1 MAEFEPLLV
10 PAVAPDDDTAL
21 MMLLDWLAARGLS
34 LYPHQEEAMLELFAG
49 RHVILATPTGSGK
62 SLVGQAMHWR
72 ALCRGEKSIY
82 TSPIK
87 ALVNE
92 KFFDLCAAFGADQV
106 GLQTG
111 DATVHADAPIICCTA
126 EVLAQQALGEGS
138 TGQRLHV
145 VMDEFH
151 YYADRDRGMAWQV
164 PLLRLENASFLMMS
178 ATLGDTTKIAQD
190 LKQRTGVEV
199 ATVSSAHRP
208 VPLQFQY
215 LEIPLQD
222 VVFTLVKEGKAPC
235 YLVHFSHREASE
247 TAGSLMSVDLCSK
260 EEKRAI
266 ADALSGERWPSPFGK
281 SLQRLLRHGIGLH
294 HAGLLPR
301 YRRLVEKLA
310 QQGLL
315 KVICG
320 TDTLG
325 VGINVPLRTVL
336 FSKLC
341 KFDGEKSRLLQVR
354 EFQQI
359 AGRAGRKGYDDK
371 GWVVALAPEHV
382 IANKRME
389 AKSGRDGKPVKFVRQ
404 KPPEKGYV
412 PWDETTFQRLV
423 AGQSE
428 KLEPVFRV
436 DAGLVC
442 QVLRADPEHA
452 GRGLA
457 RVADLIGRSHLH
469 PGGQLQQRRE
479 LARIARSLRRTGILR
494 LEPGNPPQCW
504 MDADLQDDFSLHHTL
519 SLFLVEALEHLD
531 TRHQEQFGDD
541 NPEGDALW
549 AADVLSCCEA
559 ILENPMPVLLAQVN
573 QEKSR
578 LVAEMKADGVP
589 YEERMEKLEGVSW
602 PKPLADF
609 LYAEADLFE
618 ARHPWLQGGS
628 VRPKGIARQ
637 MFADFLSFDD
647 LIRDLDLE
655 PAEGVLLR
663 YLSQAYKALMQNVPD
678 RWRSPAVWEAIG
690 YLRAVIGKTD
700 ASLVEEWE
708 SLRTGKP
715 IEAQG
720 IVLPTKKKSR
730 KLIDLARD
738 PKAFAARARAEMVQL
753 LRLLLAGRFADAAEA
768 IRQGEGNEA
777 WPAERLQAAWAQV
790 ADQIGQPVWDHRAHL
805 SEHCHARLVEP
816 KIWGVTQTIFSD
828 DGPSELQL
836 HAEVD
841 LRRDSEEEDGPL
853 LWLMSIGES

>member
-1 MAEFEPLLV
+1 MADFEPLLV
-10 PAVAPDDDTAL
+10 PAVPPDDDTAL
-21 MMLLDWLAARGLS
+21 LMLIDWLAARGLS
-34 LYPHQEEAMLELFAG
+34 LYGHQEEAMLELFAG

-72 ALCRGEKSIY
+72 ALCRREKSFY

-92 KFFDLCAAFGADQV
+92 KFFDLCAAFGPDQV

-111 DATVHADAPIICCTA
+111 DATVHPEAPIICCTA
-126 EVLAQQALGEGS
+126 EVLAQQALAAGS
-138 TGQRLHV
+138 ESRRWHV

-164 PLLRLENASFLMMS
+164 PLLRLEAARFLMMS
-178 ATLGDTTKIAQD
+178 ATLGDTTRIAD
-190 LKQRTGVEV
+190 ELKRRTGVEV
-199 ATVSSAHRP
+199 ATVHSSHRP
-208 VPLQFQY
+208 VPLEFQY
-215 LEIPLQD
+215 LEIPLQE
-222 VVFTLVKEGKAPC
+222 VVHALVKEGKAPC
-235 YLVHFSHREASE
+235 YLVHFSHRDASE
-247 TAGSLMSVDLCSK
+247 TAGSLMSVDLCTK
-260 EEKRAI
+260 EEKRALTE
-266 ADALSGERWPSPFGK
+266 AMSGERWPSPFGK

-301 YRRLVEKLA
+301 YRRLVERLA

-315 KVICG
+315 KLICG

-336 FSKLC
+336 FTKLC

-359 AGRAGRKGYDDK
+359 AGRAGRKGYDDR

-389 AKSGRDGKPVKFVRQ
+389 LKSGRDGKPIKFVRQ

-423 AGQSE
+423 GGQAE

-436 DAGLVC
+436 DPGLVC
-442 QVLRADPEHA
+442 QVLRAVPEQA
-452 GRGLA
+452 GQGLA

-479 LARIARSLRRTGILR
+479 LARIARSLRRTGILQVD
-494 LEPGNPPQCW
+494 PGRPPRCT
-504 MDADLQDDFSLHHTL
+504 MDASLQSDFSLHHTL
-519 SLFLVEALEHLD
+519 SLFLVEALEQLD
-531 TRHQEQFGDD
+531 VRHQEQFGDD
-541 NPEGDALW
+541 HPDSDAIW

-578 LVAEMKADGVP
+578 LVAEMKADGVS

-602 PKPLADF
+602 PKPLAEF
-609 LYAEADLFE
+609 LYAQADLFE
-618 ARHPWLQGGS
+618 TRHPWIAGSS

-637 MFADFLSFDD
+637 MFADFLGFDD
-647 LIRDLDLE
+647 LVRDLDLE

-663 YLSQAYKALMQNVPD
+663 YLSQVYKTLLQNVPD

-708 SLRTGKP
+708 SLRTGQP
-715 IEAQG
+715 LEVADIP
-720 IVLPTKKKSR
+720 LPTRPKKR
-730 KLIDLARD
+730 RLADLARD
-738 PKAFAARARAEMVQL
+738 PKAFAARARAEMIQL
-753 LRLLLAGRFADAAEA
+753 LRLLLAGRYGQAAEA
-768 IRQGEGNEA
+768 IRQGEGAEA
-777 WPAERLQAAWAQV
+777 WSPERLQEAWQAIELQV
-790 ADQIGQPVWDHRAHL
+790 GPPVWDHRAHL
-805 SEHCHARLVEP
+805 ADHCQVRLVEP
-816 KIWGVTQTIFSD
+816 KIWGVTQTIFTEN
-828 DGPSELQL
+828 GPSDLQL

-841 LRRDSEEEDGPL
+841 LRREEGGEDGPM
-853 LWLMSIGES
+853 LWLMSVG